1 MLVSLTELFVTTPV
15 VQSFE
20 RDDDISE
27 KYPLNCIY
35 IRLFQY
41 RNLDKSNLNKSEII
55 CPSSQMGKLKN
66 IMPMEK
72 APVAFPKH
80 ICSSY

>member
-1 MLVSLTELFVTTPV
+1 LVFLILLIVPYKSSKGPSRNAWYKIGRLGVEG
-15 VQSFE
+15 
-20 RDDDISE
+20 
-27 KYPLNCIY
+27 

-55 CPSSQMGKLKN
+55 YPSSQMGKLKN

>member
-1 MLVSLTELFVTTPV
+1 LVFLILLIVPYKSSKGPSRNAWYKIGRLGVEG
-15 VQSFE
+15 
-20 RDDDISE
+20 
-27 KYPLNCIY
+27 